1 MLTSPRNDST
11 NRFMLCM
18 VPMNGK
24 DTNDRRMREKEREV
38 SEKQLSPVWDM
49 LAKETISKL
58 S

>member
-1 MLTSPRNDST
+1 
-11 NRFMLCM
+11 M